1 MTDETLE
8 TPIFCKN
15 CKRTLADHSKLELI
29 LCAIQLTDV
38 VQKGYE

>member
-8 TPIFCKN
+8 NPIFCKS

-29 LCAIQLTDV
+29 LCAIRLTDV